1 MGRVIKYSSSKAP
14 KFSEEEVAR
23 YKAITAEVAAKGKD
37 KSADPKAAA
46 ARIEAALSSAAADTK
61 ANMGNEVEDIDT
73 ADADFVGI
81 VLSSEAISGG
91 ELKVEVEDVYLE
103 EPKVVV
109 EEEEEEANDEELRSL
124 WGDGDNDPAEAGED

>member
-46 ARIEAALSSAAADTK
+46 ARIEAALAASAAETK
-61 ANMGNEVEDIDT
+61 KNMGNDPEEIDPS
-73 ADADFVGI
+73 DADFVGI
-81 VLSSEAISGG
+81 VLSAEAVSGG
-91 ELKVEVEDVYLE
+91 ELKVDLDDVYLE
-103 EPKVVV
+103 EPKEVIED
-109 EEEEEEANDEELRSL
+109 EEVGDDEELRSL